1 MRCAANCD
9 ETGHFFA
16 LRKYHLNTWC
26 QPGNCGVKTKMNY
39 NLMTLPGLLDDHVAP
54 QEFCEF
60 LDLDHVPDDFATIAD
75 VFLFDEHVAQ
85 ETQNLVEQRLAHEA
99 REARRARTR
108 EFMSNLASNELFM
121 LNLTCAFE
129 QYSKRFGKPPLHGAW
144 KYWGIVGRSAL
155 KCTFPELKIRV

>member
-1 MRCAANCD
+1 
-9 ETGHFFA
+9 
-16 LRKYHLNTWC
+16 
-26 QPGNCGVKTKMNY
+26 MNY
-39 NLMTLPGLLDDHVAP
+39 DLSTLPGLLDDHVAP

-60 LDLDHVPDDFATIAD
+60 LDLDHVPDDFATIAG

-85 ETQNLVEQRLAHEA
+85 KTQNPVEQGLAH
-99 REARRARTR
+99 EARRARTR
-108 EFMSNLASNELFM
+108 EFVSNLSSNELFM
-121 LNLTCAFE
+121 LNLQSAFE